1 MGEFIIS
8 FAAARRI
15 LQFMAKTTTQLPK
28 RADKAKGASRS
39 PDRAAG
45 RYPIIDVLRGV
56 ALLAMFVYHFCFDL
70 RYFGVIQQNFNV
82 DPFWLAARTLILSSF
97 LLLVGVSLA
106 LATQRGIRWRG
117 FWRRLELLAGCA
129 LLVSVGSYAMFP
141 TSWIFFGVLHHIAL
155 ASLLGLAFLRLDWA
169 NLPIGLVLILLGAF
183 VKLPAFDR
191 SALQWIG
198 LMTYKPVTEDYVP
211 LLPWFGVVLLGIFAG
226 RRFLDQSS
234 FALARRWARAGHVVR
249 FLTFAGR
256 HSLILYMVHQP
267 VFIGLLQVALRS

>member
-1 MGEFIIS
+1 MPHTNHPHPEEGP
-8 FAAARRI
+8 
-15 LQFMAKTTTQLPK
+15 T
-28 RADKAKGASRS
+28 GA
-39 PDRAAG
+39 
-45 RYPIIDVLRGV
+45 
-56 ALLAMFVYHFCFDL
+56 
-70 RYFGVIQQNFNV
+70 
-82 DPFWLAARTLILSSF
+82 
-97 LLLVGVSLA
+97 
-106 LATQRGIRWRG
+106 
-117 FWRRLELLAGCA
+117 RLEGRA
-129 LLVSVGSYAMFP
+129 LPVRAV
-141 TSWIFFGVLHHIAL
+141 
-155 ASLLGLAFLRLDWA
+155 
-169 NLPIGLVLILLGAF
+169 IGLVLILLGAF